1 MKWWRSRNTD
11 SEDQDQDETD
21 GKPLFRWER
30 DYNMGKYQLELIKF
44 ENIYLIICLLVLPL
58 LAKMKYLYL

>member
-11 SEDQDQDETD
+11 SEEDQDETD

-30 DYNMGKYQLELIKF
+30 DYNMGKFQLTLIKF
-44 ENIYLIICLLVLPL
+44 ENRYVIISSLF
-58 LAKMKYLYL
+58 AKTK

>member
-11 SEDQDQDETD
+11 SEDQDETD

-30 DYNMGKYQLELIKF
+30 DYNMGKYRLKLIEC
-44 ENIYLIICLLVLPL
+44 ENRYVIRFH
-58 LAKMKYLYL
+58 LY

>member
-11 SEDQDQDETD
+11 SEDQDETD

-30 DYNMGKYQLELIKF
+30 DYNMGKYQLTLIKYEKRYVNMTF
-44 ENIYLIICLLVLPL
+44 YLF
-58 LAKMKYLYL
+58 AKTK

>member
-11 SEDQDQDETD
+11 SEDQDQDDTD

-30 DYNMGKYQLELIKF
+30 DYNMGKFQITLIKF
-44 ENIYLIICLLVLPL
+44 ENRYVIILSSLF
-58 LAKMKYLYL
+58 AKTK

>member
-44 ENIYLIICLLVLPL
+44 ENIYLISLLVLSL

>member
-11 SEDQDQDETD
+11 SEDQDETD

-30 DYNMGKYQLELIKF
+30 DYNMGKFQITLIKF
-44 ENIYLIICLLVLPL
+44 ENRYVIILVSSL
-58 LAKMKYLYL
+58 LAKMKLMYL

>member
-30 DYNMGKYQLELIKF
+30 DYNMGKYQVALITF
-44 ENIYLIICLLVLPL
+44 ENIYVLVSSL
-58 LAKMKYLYL
+58 LAKMK

>member
-11 SEDQDQDETD
+11 SEDQDETD

-44 ENIYLIICLLVLPL
+44 ENIYLIICLLVLSL

>member
-30 DYNMGKYQLELIKF
+30 DYNMGKYQLELITF
-44 ENIYLIICLLVLPL
+44 ENIYLNSLLVLSL

>member
-11 SEDQDQDETD
+11 SEDQDETD

-30 DYNMGKYQLELIKF
+30 DYNMGKYQLELITF
-44 ENIYLIICLLVLPL
+44 ENIYLNSLLVLSL

>member
-30 DYNMGKYQLELIKF
+30 DYNMGKYQLALIKF
-44 ENIYLIICLLVLPL
+44 ENIYGIILVSSL
-58 LAKMKYLYL
+58 LAKMK

>member
-11 SEDQDQDETD
+11 SEDQDETD

-30 DYNMGKYQLELIKF
+30 DYNMGKFQLTLIKF
-44 ENIYLIICLLVLPL
+44 ENRYVIISSLF
-58 LAKMKYLYL
+58 AKTI

>member
-30 DYNMGKYQLELIKF
+30 DYNMGKYRLSTYISR
-44 ENIYLIICLLVLPL
+44 I
-58 LAKMKYLYL
+58 

>member
-30 DYNMGKYQLELIKF
+30 DYNMGKYQLALIKF
-44 ENIYLIICLLVLPL
+44 ENIYVIILSSL
-58 LAKMKYLYL
+58 LAKTK

>member
-11 SEDQDQDETD
+11 SEDQDETD

-30 DYNMGKYQLELIKF
+30 DYNMGKYRLKLIEC
-44 ENIYLIICLLVLPL
+44 ENTYVIMVSSL
-58 LAKMKYLYL
+58 LAKVKLMYL